1 VRTIG
6 PNLRRPPPSTGASR
20 IEDIADRVEVLT
32 LSDLTSDI
40 PIANA
45 PETKP
50 RPPTFQAFRL
60 LDLPYELRLDV
71 YKYHFLSTG
80 HVLDLDP
87 LNHKRIYPKLA
98 ILRVCRTLYREASHY
113 FYSTHPVRLFPTHP
127 GRFFKTKRPLLARLK
142 TLQRQ
147 SLSTLELRLGPG
159 WSKPPRGWVVN
170 PELGLAECTHVRK
183 VTVFLEC
190 DPGTDTF
197 HGFRQPHEFFEG
209 FAQSLLENVLN
220 EMPWVA
226 QVEFD
231 AWSSVRKS
239 GTLVQRLLDV
249 VKSRHLLQTWGPERG
264 WTDADEPEPR
274 SVRNTF
280 VPLIIAG
287 AGVRRDALTPPL

>member
-1 VRTIG
+1 MSDT
-6 PNLRRPPPSTGASR
+6 LSR
-20 IEDIADRVEVLT
+20 GLT
-32 LSDLTSDI
+32 LFLQHASGPPLPDASWALLQNEETFARALENS
-40 PIANA
+40 PA
-45 PETKP
+45 PKSFDT
-50 RPPTFQAFRL
+50 
-60 LDLPYELRLDV
+60 
-71 YKYHFLSTG
+71 
-80 HVLDLDP
+80 
-87 LNHKRIYPKLA
+87 
-98 ILRVCRTLYREASHY
+98 RVAAGAGL
-113 FYSTHPVRLFPTHP
+113 
-127 GRFFKTKRPLLARLK
+127 
-142 TLQRQ
+142 
-147 SLSTLELRLGPG
+147 
-159 WSKPPRGWVVN
+159 SKPPRGWVVN

>member
-1 VRTIG
+1 M
-6 PNLRRPPPSTGASR
+6 
-20 IEDIADRVEVLT
+20 EDIADGVGKLN

-45 PETKP
+45 PKP
-50 RPPTFQAFRL
+50 KPKAATFQAFRI

-71 YKYHFLSTG
+71 YRYHFQGTG
-80 HVLDLDP
+80 YVLDLDP
-87 LNHKRIYPKLA
+87 LNHKRVHQKLA

-142 TLQRQ
+142 TPQRQ

-159 WSKPPRGWVVN
+159 WSKPPRGWAVV
-170 PELGLAECTHVRK
+170 PELGLAECTNVRK
-183 VTVFLEC
+183 VVVFLEC

-220 EMPWVA
+220 DMPWVA

-249 VKSRHLLQTWGPERG
+249 VKSRRLLQTWGPERG

-274 SVRNTF
+274 PFRNTF
-280 VPLIIAG
+280 VPLIMTGPAETH
-287 AGVRRDALTPPL
+287 GVLTPPL

>member
-1 VRTIG
+1 MRTIG
-6 PNLRRPPPSTGASR
+6 PKPRRPPTSTGASR
-20 IEDIADRVEVLT
+20 GEDIADGVGKLN

-45 PETKP
+45 PKP
-50 RPPTFQAFRL
+50 KPKASIFQAFRI

-71 YKYHFLSTG
+71 YKYHFQGTG

-87 LNHKRIYPKLA
+87 LNHKRIHQKLA

-113 FYSTHPVRLFPTHP
+113 FYSTHPVRIFPTHP

-142 TLQRQ
+142 TPQRQ

-159 WSKPPRGWVVN
+159 WSKPPRGWVVI
-170 PELGLAECTHVRK
+170 PELGLTECTNVRK
-183 VTVFLEC
+183 VIVFLEC

-220 EMPWVA
+220 DMPWVA

-249 VKSRHLLQTWGPERG
+249 VKSRRLLQTWGPERG

-274 SVRNTF
+274 PFRNTF
-280 VPLIIAG
+280 VPLIMTEPAETH
-287 AGVRRDALTPPL
+287 GVLTPPL